1 MVAAKAVDPGDE
13 IFYTLDYINSG
24 DDVATNAVMNDPII
38 KGTIYDK
45 NAGFKGEIY
54 ILWRK

>member
-24 DDVATNAVMNDPII
+24 DDVATDAVMNDHE
-38 KGTIYDK
+38 GD
-45 NAGFKGEIY
+45 N
-54 ILWRK
+54 L

>member
-13 IFYTLDYINSG
+13 IFYTNSG
-24 DDVATNAVMNDPII
+24 DDVATDAVMNDPIM